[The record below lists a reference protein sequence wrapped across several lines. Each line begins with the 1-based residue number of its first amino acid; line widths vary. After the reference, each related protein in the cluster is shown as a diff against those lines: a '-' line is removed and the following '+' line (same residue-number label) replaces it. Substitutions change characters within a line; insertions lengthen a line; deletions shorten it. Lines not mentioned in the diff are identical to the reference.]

1 MAVRHQ
7 RLPRA
12 GASGSN
18 PTVHT
23 SDVIYD
29 GLRWLIVGGFAV
41 LCMLPMVHL
50 LGVSLA
56 PAVELQANPYLF
68 LPSRLTLNSYRMVMS
83 AGAIPR
89 SLINSFVITGGGV
102 VAAMALTS
110 VFAYGLS
117 RREVPGN
124 RAFNLFVV
132 VFIVFQ
138 VGIIP
143 LYITMRTYGLV
154 GRYEAVIL
162 ASAINPFW
170 CIIMRNFFEQLP
182 QEILESAK
190 IEGASEIRLFAQ
202 IVVPMSRASFAA
214 ISLFYAVFY
223 WNDYFFPLMF
233 IGTSQRWPVTVWLFQ
248 MVSAFQRD
256 QLVPGGVDEIVDD
269 NIKATVIFVAI
280 VPIIVIYPLLQKY
293 FAQGVTLGAVKG

>member
-1 MAVRHQ
+1 MQ
-7 RLPRA
+7 PLPTRRRGLPKTA
-12 GASGSN
+12 SAADGA
-18 PTVHT
+18 
-23 SDVIYD
+23 YD
-29 GLRWLIVGGFAV
+29 AFRWIIMGGFALV
-41 LCMLPMVHL
+41 CILPMVHL

-56 PAVELQANPYLF
+56 SAVDLRANPYLF
-68 LPSRLTLNSYRMVMS
+68 FPKRLTFASYRMVFD
-83 AGAIPR
+83 ARAIPR
-89 SLINSFVITGGGV
+89 SLINSFLITVGGV
-102 VAAMALTS
+102 SIGMFLTS

-117 RREVPGN
+117 KREVPGN
-124 RAFNLFVV
+124 RVFNLLVV

-154 GRYEAVIL
+154 GKYLAVIM

-182 QEILESAK
+182 HEVLESAK
-190 IEGASEIRLFAQ
+190 IEGASDIRQFVQ
-202 IVVPMSRASFAA
+202 IVLPMSRASFAA

-223 WNDYFFPLMF
+223 WNDYFLPLMF
-233 IGTSQRWPVTVWLFQ
+233 IGSSDKWPVTVWLYQ

-256 QLVPGGVDEIVDD
+256 QLVPGGLVDIVDD
-269 NIKATVIFVAI
+269 NIKATVILIAI
-280 VPIIVIYPLLQKY
+280 IPIILVYPFLQRH